1 MDKHADT
8 TAPNMAERKEPHS
21 APAPIG
27 FTPPDSVD
35 LSRASTSGAA
45 RATFLEGDT
54 SYKSHVRGHTKLDL
68 YAPLISYLSAPR
80 DVFVI
85 PNSTKAIVIDF
96 DGTTMKINYTEGM
109 RQSAYR
115 EAIKMAALEE
125 HARELHDDHIDNCH
139 RRAIHR
145 PEEEMA
151 KIIANELQENHGLLI
166 DHAKIF
172 AKWLQQCEQQRAS
185 HHARHGRPVKSA
197 LVRGI
202 ESLIDEA
209 NARGIPVSV
218 CTAGAHQFVEPL
230 LQESGLLKRLHAPA
244 NVYANR
250 HPHIKSK
257 PHADPYLLVA
267 EKLGVDP
274 SQLLVLEDTAT
285 GALAALR
292 AGSRVLLQ
300 PSGDR
305 EQTIRTLL
313 YNIRK
318 EHPEWLDGRPG
329 AVTVLSRDQG
339 WAQVQFPET
348 PAPKP

>member
-1 MDKHADT
+1 MDTHADT
-8 TAPNMAERKEPHS
+8 AAEKKTAAHT
-21 APAPIG
+21 AH
-27 FTPPDSVD
+27 TPPPPAGFIPQNNVD
-35 LSRASTSGAA
+35 LSPASLSSEA
-45 RATFLEGDT
+45 RATFLEGDG
-54 SYKSHVRGHTKLDL
+54 SYKSHVRGHSRLDL
-68 YAPLISYLSAPR
+68 NPPLLSYLSAPR
-80 DVFVI
+80 DAFVI
-85 PNSTKAIVIDF
+85 PSSIKAIVIDF

-115 EAIKMAALEE
+115 EAIRLAAMEE
-125 HARELHDDHIDNCH
+125 HALELDDDQIDDCH
-139 RRAIHR
+139 RSALHR

-151 KIIANELQENHGLLI
+151 KLIAREIEDNHGLLV

-172 AKWLQQCEQQRAS
+172 AKWLQQCEQQRS
-185 HHARHGRPVKSA
+185 THQERHGRPVKSA
-197 LVRGI
+197 LVKGM
-202 ESLIDEA
+202 EALIDGA

-218 CTAGAHQFVEPL
+218 CTAGAYQFVEPL
-230 LQESGLLKRLHAPA
+230 LKESGLFDRLHAPA
-244 NVYANR
+244 HVYVNL

-267 EKLGVDP
+267 EKLGAIP

-292 AGSRVLLQ
+292 AGARVLLQ

-305 EQTIRTLL
+305 EQTIRNLL
-313 YNIRK
+313 FHVRN

-339 WAQVQFPET
+339 WLQVQYPQTE
-348 PAPKP
+348 APKL